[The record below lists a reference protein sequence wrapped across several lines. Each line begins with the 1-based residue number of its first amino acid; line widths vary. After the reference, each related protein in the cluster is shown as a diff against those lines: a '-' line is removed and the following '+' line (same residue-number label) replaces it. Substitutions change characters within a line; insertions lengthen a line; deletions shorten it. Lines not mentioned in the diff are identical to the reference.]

1 MEAFKYSLDKSSK
14 KHICPNCNKK
24 TFVLYIDTESG
35 EYLPTDYGRCDRE
48 QNCNY
53 HKAPPKGKKAY
64 LVDFLALESIST
76 KAYKLTDLNGVI
88 SIVPKSQIFEIIN
101 KSCFVSEWYLQTST
115 IKYLNSESKYFNNDN
130 FEFKNEVL
138 NNISLSVHVRK
149 EKPSFHDLGLLNE
162 MYFKNP
168 ISDNLTEFLKTN
180 FNKDEVFKAMQNY
193 FITGT
198 NYFWNNATVFWQINY
213 KEQIQGAKVM
223 LYNKQNGKRV
233 KEPYNHIN
241 WLHKATKEPDFKLC
255 QCLFGLHLIN
265 EDYQKT
271 IAIVESEK
279 TAIVMSIFLPDFIWL
294 ATGSKGNF
302 KFELLEPLKKRNVIA
317 YPDKGEYNNWLNK
330 ATELSAY
337 GFKIVVSDLI
347 ENTEFENGFDLADYY
362 FKCI

>member
-24 TFVLYIDTESG
+24 TFVLYIDTETG

-53 HKAPPKGKKAY
+53 HKAPPKGKKAF
-64 LVDFLALESIST
+64 LIDFLALESISN

-88 SIVPKSQIFEIIN
+88 SIVPKSQILEIIN
-101 KSCFVSEWYLQTST
+101 KSCFVSEWYLQTS
-115 IKYLNSESKYFNNDN
+115 IINYLNSESKYFNNDK

-149 EKPSFHDLGLLNE
+149 EKPSFHDLELLNE

-168 ISDNLTEFLKTN
+168 ISDNLTEFLKSKFSN
-180 FNKDEVFKAMQNY
+180 DEVFKAMQNY

-198 NYFWNNATVFWQINY
+198 NLSWNNTTVFWQIDN
-213 KEQIQGAKVM
+213 KENVRGAKLM
-223 LYNKQNGKRV
+223 LYDKITGKRK

-241 WLHKATKEPDFKLC
+241 WLHKALNLNDFKLN

-265 EDYQKT
+265 EDNQKT

-279 TAIVMSIFLPDFIWL
+279 TAIVMSLFLPDFFWL
-294 ATGSKGNF
+294 ATGSEGNF
-302 KFELLEPLKKRNVIA
+302 KFETLEPIKKRNVIA
-317 YPDKGEYNNWLNK
+317 FPDKGIFDNWNK
-330 ATELSAY
+330 KANELKNI
-337 GFKIVVSDLI
+337 GFKITISDLV
-347 ENTEFENGFDLADYY
+347 EKTNFENGFDLADYY
-362 FKCI
+362 FL